1 MGLDGI
7 YRTTDESKVK
17 VVPANYDNSKM
28 SHEEFL
34 KVLLANIQ
42 WQDPLEAQDISQFIT
57 NTVKLREMEVL
68 NSFESNVGE
77 MKSTINS
84 YALLFASSFI
94 GKTVQYSGDQTY
106 VEGGKGKVQFTLS
119 EPASLV
125 QVSLLDSSGKVVE
138 EKTFN
143 DLSPGTYPV
152 EIDNS
157 SLPNGY
163 YQVVV
168 NAVASDGSSLDVKV
182 ESYALVNGVKK
193 GEDGKVYAVTE
204 VSEIPIEDITAIGG

>member
-7 YRTTDESKVK
+7 YSVNDESKIK

-28 SHEEFL
+28 SHDEFL

-68 NSFESNVGE
+68 NSFESNIDKI
-77 MKSTINS
+77 KSTVDAYS
-84 YALLFASSFI
+84 LFFASSFI
-94 GKTVQYSGDQTY
+94 GKVVQYLGDQTY
-106 VEGGKGKVQFTLS
+106 VEDGRGKIQFTLS
-119 EPASLV
+119 EPASRV

-138 EKTFN
+138 EKTFT

-157 SLPNGY
+157 SLSDGY
-163 YQVVV
+163 YRVVV
-168 NAVASDGSSLDVKV
+168 NAVASDGSLIDAKV
-182 ESYALVNGVKK
+182 ESYALVNGVKR
-193 GEDGKVYAVTE
+193 GEDGKVYAISGI
-204 VSEIPIEDITAIGG
+204 SEIPIENITEIGG

>member
-7 YRTTDESKVK
+7 YRMSDESKVK

-68 NSFESNVGE
+68 NSFESNIDKIKDTVDAY
-77 MKSTINS
+77 S
-84 YALLFASSFI
+84 LFFASSFI
-94 GKTVQYSGDQTY
+94 GKSVQYSGNQTY
-106 VEGGKGKVQFTLS
+106 VKEGKGKIQFTLS
-119 EPASLV
+119 EPASRV

-138 EKTFN
+138 EKTFT

-157 SLPNGY
+157 SLPDGY

-168 NAVASDGSSLDVKV
+168 NAVASDGSSLDAKV

-204 VSEIPIEDITAIGG
+204 ISEIPIENITAIGG